1 MTKMYTVKNVDDL
14 YYVFETASEN
24 YIRKFKD
31 KNEAC
36 KYSKLMNRGQHG
48 FQGWTPTFITVVS
61 AP

>member
-1 MTKMYTVKNVDDL
+1 MKMYTVKQINDL

-31 KNEAC
+31 KNEAW
-36 KYSKLMNRGQHG
+36 KYSKLMNRGQLG
-48 FQGWTPTFITVVS
+48 FQGWTPAFITGIS